1 MKQFYSQKY
10 SKTPIIYLLIFYCFY
25 AGLYLFGN
33 NILDLESIWF
43 PLILTA
49 TFPVLLYLDS
59 KNISVKFKNE
69 FIEII
74 DYKSKKGSQVIQY
87 TDIID
92 IGPKDRFQLG
102 VYIITKNEEYIL
114 PSAIDD
120 ILGMYNEI
128 RKLEEKG
135 VRIKQ
140 STFSV
145 LIKWYIRSTKY
156 RRFSIPYSLLVIFF
170 FNAYFLDFNPI
181 YQYTNFGISTIL
193 FFCFL
198 LLDTQIMKIINRQKN
213 LADISKI
220 LQKYNKAPLYL
231 STAIFICQIV
241 LVLVQIY

>member
-10 SKTPIIYLLIFYCFY
+10 SKIPIIYLLIFYCFY

-43 PLILTA
+43 PLIITA

-59 KNISVKFKNE
+59 QNISVKFENE

-74 DYKSKKGSQVIQY
+74 DYKSKKDSHVIQY

-92 IGPKDRFQLG
+92 IGPKDRFQIG

-114 PSAIDD
+114 PSAVDD

-145 LIKWYIRSTKY
+145 LIYWYIRRTKF
-156 RRFSIPYSLLVIFF
+156 RRFSIPYSLFAFFF
-170 FNAYFLDFNPI
+170 FNTYFLDFDLF
-181 YQYTNFGISTIL
+181 YQYSIFGISIIL
-193 FFCFL
+193 LFCFL
-198 LLDTQIMKIINRQKN
+198 LLETQIMRIINRQKN
-213 LADISKI
+213 LSDISKI
-220 LQKYNKAPLYL
+220 IQKYNKTPLYL
-231 STAIFICQIV
+231 STAIFVCQFV
-241 LVLVQIY
+241 LVLTQI